1 MSIVS
6 RIKQFMSEFDIPSS
20 QFADECNI
28 PRPTISQILGGRN
41 KKISDEI
48 INKIHIAYPDLSI
61 MWLMFGEGNMMTTEN
76 IKISSSQNSLNLDL
90 LNYNIF
96 DSEDITNENNK
107 KSPTSELQVNKH
119 KNNNVNE
126 NNQQQTNKRK
136 KIVNILVFYE
146 DNSFESFLPNRNQQ

>member
-76 IKISSSQNSLNLDL
+76 IKISGSQNSLNLDL

-107 KSPTSELQVNKH
+107 KSSTSELQLNKH

>member
-76 IKISSSQNSLNLDL
+76 IKISGSQNSLNLDL

-107 KSPTSELQVNKH
+107 KSSTTELQFNKQ
-119 KNNNVNE
+119 KNNNINE